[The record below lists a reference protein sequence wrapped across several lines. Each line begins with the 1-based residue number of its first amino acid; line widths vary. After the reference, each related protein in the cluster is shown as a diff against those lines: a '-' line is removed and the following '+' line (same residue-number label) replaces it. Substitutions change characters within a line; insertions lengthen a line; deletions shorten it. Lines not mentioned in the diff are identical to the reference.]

1 MVAISVRNVSKKYRL
16 FASRSERLKEALHP
30 WRRVYHREF
39 WALKDVSFD
48 VPKGQVIGIMGRNG
62 SGKST
67 LLQIICGVLQPTH
80 GEVVTNG
87 RISALL
93 ELGAGF
99 NPEFTGREN
108 VVLNGILAGFTRA
121 QMLERMAAIEDFAD
135 VGEYFD
141 QPVKT
146 YSSGMFVRVAFASA
160 INIDPEILVVDEAL
174 SVGDAKF
181 QHRCFQHIRR
191 FMDAGKTIVA
201 VSHSTDM
208 LLRICQTGVVLDGGA
223 LRYQGAIK
231 EAVNIYQDLLFG
243 APNSVGKEAVVAAE
257 AKEGP
262 GAPSKG
268 AVAGNRLAVGA
279 LDGSD
284 RDRVAE
290 KGSYNRHE
298 TRLGSRAV
306 TIIDYD
312 IVADGRVNP
321 PEVAPHTEVE
331 LAVKLKFHQ
340 DLERVSVGFAVVTID
355 GTYVYGTNMM
365 MARQPLLSGSAG
377 DVISV
382 SLRFKAHLAGGE
394 YFLNIGCDHIL
405 ETGDGQFV
413 DVRRSIA
420 RLKVAVT
427 PGTVGVTDLGAR
439 FQPVRVSDHCRVLA
453 S

>member
-16 FASRSERLKEALHP
+16 FASRGERLKEALHP

-67 LLQIICGVLQPTH
+67 LLQIICGVLQSTH
-80 GEVVTNG
+80 GDVVANG

-121 QMLERMAAIEDFAD
+121 QMLERMEAIEDFAD

-208 LLRICQTGVVLDGGA
+208 LLRICQTGVVLDGGV

-243 APNSVGKEAVVAAE
+243 TPSAVGKKADVAAE
-257 AKEGP
+257 PKEGP
-262 GAPSKG
+262 GPPSNG
-268 AVAGNRLAVGA
+268 AVAGNGIAVGA

-298 TRLGSRAV
+298 TRLGNRAV

-321 PEVAPHTEVE
+321 PEVVAHTEVE

-355 GTYVYGTNMM
+355 GIYIYGTNMM
-365 MARQPLLSGSAG
+365 MARQPLLSGAAG
-377 DVISV
+377 DVVSV
-382 SLRFKAHLAGGE
+382 SLRFRAHLAGGE
-394 YFLNIGCDHIL
+394 YFLNIGCNHIL
-405 ETGDGQFV
+405 EAGDDQFV

-427 PGTVGVTDLGAR
+427 PGIVGVTDLGAR
-439 FQPVRVSDHCRVLA
+439 FQPVRVSGRGRVLA